1 MKIFYSGKFI
11 KMLERVPKN
20 IQELFFRQGK
30 ILKEDWRDQRLHLK
44 KLNAK
49 PVTFSFRITRSYR
62 VFFYFRKFDEITLYA
77 IGHRERYLSQNPK
90 KITFQK
96 TLPR

>member
-1 MKIFYSGKFI
+1 
-11 KMLERVPKN
+11 MLERVPKN
-20 IQELFFRQGK
+20 IQELFFRQGE

-77 IGHRERYLSQNPK
+77 IGHRKDIYR
-90 KITFQK
+90 KIRKQ
-96 TLPR
+96 